1 MALVRRL
8 PARPLIGLGAE
19 AALVIGAYLLYNLLR
34 VFVEGTEGAAVEHAL
49 RLVTLEQTLGL
60 FHEESWQQAVD
71 SRPWLSETMQFIYLW
86 SYLPI
91 LGIAGIIVFM
101 RDRTLYGRYRAT
113 MFASA
118 ALGLLIF
125 AFVPVAPPRM
135 LPEYGFLDPLHT
147 TLGPTSDAKNDFAAV
162 PSFHFGFTMLAAIG
176 VAHAFA
182 FRRWLIAALALL
194 PAIMLAAIVSTAN
207 HFFLDAAA
215 GAVVV
220 IGFWWVFVWRRER
233 EALRPRG
240 RGNPYLATAN
250 CLDSVG

>member
-8 PARPLIGLGAE
+8 PARPLIGLGTE
-19 AALVIGAYLLYNLLR
+19 AAVVIGAYLLYNLLR
-34 VFVEGTEGAAVEHAL
+34 VFVEGTQGAAVEHAL
-49 RLVTLEQTLGL
+49 RLVSLEQTLGL
-60 FHEESWQQAVD
+60 FHEESWQQAVE

-91 LGIAGIIVFM
+91 LGAAGLIVFM

-125 AFVPVAPPRM
+125 AFLPVAPPRM

-147 TLGPTSDAKNDFAAV
+147 TLTPTSDAKNDFAAV

-176 VAHAFA
+176 VAHVFA
-182 FRRWLIAALALL
+182 FRKWLVALLTLL
-194 PAIMLAAIVSTAN
+194 PAIMLVAIVSTAN

-215 GAVVV
+215 GGIVV
-220 IGFWWVFVWRRER
+220 IAFWWLLVWRRER
-233 EALRPRG
+233 APMWPHAFVNGDRPTTTSRG
-240 RGNPYLATAN
+240 SLP
-250 CLDSVG
+250 